1 MADDDTST
9 QIDDLGKRVD
19 KAVEMAIGRLR
30 EDFSKSS
37 VDANEDR
44 MRSLRR
50 EIEDMMHGLHSSD
63 KTEREELR
71 AELAKV
77 NKFIED
83 LKGAQD
89 TKKDNSTTIVVP
101 ASQIDQVKNE
111 SKEEPVDDR
120 RLEDESNPPRQ
131 GFLKKWW

>member
-1 MADDDTST
+1 MSDDDTST

>member
-1 MADDDTST
+1 MSDDDTST

-30 EDFSKSS
+30 ENFSKST
-37 VDANEDR
+37 VDATEDR
-44 MRSLRR
+44 MRAMRR

-83 LKGAQD
+83 LKGAQE